1 MSGMTLI
8 LFAIALSAL
17 SGLLPWLLPLPERAR
32 QVSTTVLLSAGSL
45 LGLAGIA
52 FALGETTNAY
62 VSLPWFLPSGAFL
75 ADLDGLSAAFLAP
88 VFAIGAL
95 GSVYGLGYW
104 KASAHPGNWRRL
116 GLSWGILVAAMAL
129 VLVAR
134 DAVLFLVAW
143 ELMALASWL
152 AATVESDNPEVRRA
166 GWVYLVATHVG
177 TLFLFAMF
185 AFWRSATGS
194 FTLEAAPGLGA
205 AAAGTL
211 FALSLVGFGMKAGLV
226 PLHFWLPGAHANA
239 PSHVSALMSGVM
251 IKLGIYGIFRMA
263 SLLPR
268 PELWYGWTL
277 LGFGA
282 LSALAG
288 ISWSIAGRD
297 LKRVLAYSSVE
308 NMGIIAMGGGL
319 ALLGRAS
326 GRVDLTLLGMGGAL
340 LHVWNHGLFKS
351 LLFLDAGA
359 VIHASGTR
367 NIDRMGALAR
377 TMPVSA
383 LLFGLGCV
391 AISALPPLNGFV
403 GEWLM
408 YLGFWR
414 SVQGG
419 VVALPAV
426 GAGAAVLAIVGAIAL
441 AGFVRVFGTVFLG
454 TARTEAV
461 EGIDRKDPCATMLLP
476 MIALAAAC
484 LAIGL
489 LPATFVG
496 LAGAAAAAW
505 AAIPSEAGS
514 LSALAPTLPLT
525 LASVVLL
532 ALALAIGL
540 LLWRRVG
547 RARLGEARLGAAR
560 RGASVPG
567 GPAAAV
573 PTWDCGYAAPTARM
587 QYTASSFAEF
597 PARSLS
603 VLLHFRREARLPK
616 GALPGPSSFSR
627 EAPDPVLDLALRPL
641 FAFASRQ
648 LGRAKILQQGQTQ
661 MYLAY
666 VLAVTVVLLVWGA
679 GIP

>member
-1 MSGMTLI
+1 MILI
-8 LFAIALSAL
+8 LVAIALSAL
-17 SGLLPWLLPLPERAR
+17 SGILPWLLPFPERAR
-32 QVSTTVLLSAGSL
+32 QVSTTALLSVGSL
-45 LGLAGIA
+45 LGVAGTA

-75 ADLDGLSAAFLAP
+75 AGLDGLSAAFLVP
-88 VFAIGAL
+88 VFAIGTL

-104 KASAHPGNWRRL
+104 KASAHPGTWRRL
-116 GLSWGILVAAMAL
+116 GLSWGALVAAMAL

-152 AATVESDNPEVRRA
+152 AATVESDKPEVRRA

-185 AFWRSATGS
+185 SYWRNATGS
-194 FTLEAAPGLGA
+194 FTLEAVPGLGP

-211 FALSLVGFGMKAGLV
+211 FMLSLVGFGMKAGLV

-251 IKLGIYGIFRMA
+251 IKLGIYGIFRMS

-268 PELWYGWTL
+268 PEFWWGWTL
-277 LGFGA
+277 LGIGA
-282 LSALAG
+282 LSAVAG

-326 GRVDLTLLGMGGAL
+326 GRADLTLLGMGGAL

-367 NIDRMGALAR
+367 SIDRMGGLAR
-377 TMPVSA
+377 SMPVSA
-383 LLFGLGCV
+383 ILFGLGCV

-426 GAGAAVLAIVGAIAL
+426 GSGAAVLAIVGAIAL
-441 AGFVRVFGTVFLG
+441 AGFVRVFGMVFLG
-454 TARTEAV
+454 TGRAEPV
-461 EGIDRKDPCATMLLP
+461 EGTNRKDPSIVMLLP

-484 LAIGL
+484 LVIGL
-489 LPATFVG
+489 FSAPFVG
-496 LAGAAAAAW
+496 LAGLVAAAW
-505 AAIPSEAGS
+505 ASMPAEAGS
-514 LSALAPTLPLT
+514 LPDLAPTLPIT
-525 LASVVLL
+525 IAAVVLV
-532 ALALAIGL
+532 ALALSIGL
-540 LLWRRVG
+540 LLWRRV
-547 RARLGEARLGAAR
+547 AAAR
-560 RGASVPG
+560 TGALRRSSAAIPG
-567 GPAAAV
+567 AHAAAV

-603 VLLHFRREARLPK
+603 ILLPFRREARLPK

-627 EAPDPVLDLALRPL
+627 EAPDPVLDLAVRPL